1 MGGLPIPRHPRP
13 LRLRHRTLS
22 ASRTWGSFLC
32 GIRSGAI
39 GRGATHV
46 AYRPIEVT
54 PSDVRFR
61 RAKRTLSTVAHR
73 DLDFM
78 STHLVLPDDDLGAD
92 IYPAIQ
98 IDHVIVDKTKAAG

>member
-1 MGGLPIPRHPRP
+1 MVRYAGGVPYGRPPHPPTPRP
-13 LRLRHRTLS
+13 LRLGHRTLS

-46 AYRPIEVT
+46 AIG
-54 PSDVRFR
+54 
-61 RAKRTLSTVAHR
+61 AKRTLTTVAHR

-92 IYPAIQ
+92 IYPVIQ
-98 IDHVIVDKTKAAG
+98 VDHIIVDKTKAAG